1 MCSRYKDI
9 YLYSCYI
16 SAFLSYV
23 VLSVLT
29 VIIPSRLGE
38 ASKGKAYSSDKGGK
52 GSSSHAVPTKSDAEL
67 KLELGQ
73 FPQRNSQN
81 AAYLDANFPN
91 FYFLNWLYLWWV

>member
-1 MCSRYKDI
+1 VERLQPFLKVQIHNVIKHHPFQKVLSMCSRYKDI

-73 FPQRNSQN
+73 FPQ
-81 AAYLDANFPN
+81 
-91 FYFLNWLYLWWV
+91 